1 MSSNAPVQSVDRI
14 LDIMEL
20 LSLYPSGL
28 LLRDLA
34 QVSKLHTSTVHR
46 LLSCLIARGYARN
59 PRGRRRTAC
68 FAVPPGPPDPRSG
81 KYCLTLRFFEI
92 GCAASGALDLVA
104 VAREQLDELSDF
116 SKEVVHLVKRDGL
129 SVVYLYKAEP
139 SQSLVRM
146 SSRVG
151 GRNPLYCTAVGRS
164 ILANLP
170 EDEVNEIWELSD
182 ITPVTSKTITNLE
195 ALKSQLA
202 IAKKK
207 GYAIDNE
214 ENEEGVYCLAA
225 PIFNWKG
232 EPIAAISVSA
242 PLNRMVDENKA
253 RILPVLIKTAQNISY
268 QLGYIQP
275 EMP

>member
-14 LDIMEL
+14 LDIIEL

-46 LLSCLIARGYARN
+46 LLSCLIARGYARK
-59 PRGRRRTAC
+59 
-68 FAVPPGPPDPRSG
+68 DPRSG